1 MHVCPDPST
10 FFLVGGS
17 GYETGNLKILQ
28 ASMHVYT
35 STCMDSTQN

>member
-1 MHVCPDPST
+1 MHVYPDP
-10 FFLVGGS
+10 FEILLVGGS

-35 STCMDSTQN
+35 STCTDSTQN